1 MAMSIRHPGAPG
13 NRPEGG
19 AEHSDEHRHAGGE
32 GGDGEAR
39 RGPGAG
45 EGPPAWHEQA
55 RRFLRPHRAKLA
67 VTLAASAVS
76 MGALAAVPV
85 IQRSVLDDAILAQHH
100 VLAPLL
106 IALAGIGVLRFATS
120 LVRRFVGGRVSY
132 DVQLDVRNALYQHL
146 MGLDM
151 SVHDGLQTG
160 QLVSRANS
168 DLGLIQQI
176 LAWAPMVMGSLLQA
190 VLSLVVMAVL
200 NVPLFFV
207 ALVVP
212 VATYWSSRSLRSTVF
227 PSSWDAQQKEADLT
241 TVVEESTTGVRVVK
255 AFGREQGQLER
266 FVGGA
271 RQLYG
276 SRLRNIRLRARMTA
290 QLQSIPS
297 FGQLGVLA
305 LGGWFA
311 MHGTISI
318 GTFVAFATYMT
329 QLAAPARMLAGIL
342 TVGQQARAGVERVT
356 EIFELRPNLT
366 DTPGARPL
374 PPATGAL
381 AFDQV
386 TLAYEDGR
394 QVLSGVD
401 LHVEPGEALAVIGPS
416 GSGKSSLC
424 ALVARL
430 YDPAAGTVSIDG
442 HDLRQVT
449 LASLRSQVG
458 MVFEESFLFRASITE
473 NVRFGRP
480 DATDD
485 QVARACEVAQAAG
498 FIAGLPDGYD
508 TVVGE
513 GGITLSGGQRQRIAL
528 ARTLLTEP
536 QVLVLDDATSA
547 IDPHTEAV
555 IVAALRQ
562 LPQCPTVLVTS
573 QRPSVL
579 GLVDRVAVLAGGHLV
594 DEGRPAEVAQRS
606 AWMRTFMDIGGD
618 GAQRS
623 DPDGHS
629 ADGGPDGN
637 GRSRAGDDAR
647 DGTVTARAGAGAWGW
662 GTMSR
667 GGAGW
672 GRGAGAGGGGGWV
685 AMLGA
690 PPKAMADR
698 IAALPPAADTA
709 DVDVE
714 RQIDAR
720 GPLELR
726 RFVRPWRWALGV
738 GFALVAL
745 DALSGLASPLLI
757 RSGIDGGVERHSVLV
772 LAVVSGA
779 FLGIT
784 LLSWW
789 VQWAETVQ
797 TGRTG
802 ESMLLGLRVRLF
814 AHLQR
819 LGVDFYERE
828 LAGRIVTRMTNDVQ
842 TLSQLLQNGMVN
854 ALVSLLSFVGIAI
867 ALFVM
872 NVHLALV
879 AVAVIPV
886 LVVATVIYRYRASR
900 AYDRQ
905 REQVA
910 AVNAHLQESVSGVRV
925 MQMLGRQQAGLD
937 TFEAIGL
944 EYRRAS
950 LSALSVQ
957 ATYIALSDLL
967 ATVSTVLVL
976 WVGAGLVERHTLAVG
991 ALVAF
996 LLYVT
1001 QLFSPVQQLA
1011 QVFDSYQRALAG
1023 MRKISSVLADE
1034 PSVTSPPGA
1043 RRLPRLRGEVHF
1055 AAVSFR
1061 YPGATRDAVHG
1072 IELAVPAG
1080 QHVAL
1085 VGETGAG
1092 KSTLV
1097 KLLARFYDPTTGAVI
1112 VDGADLRTVDLASYR
1127 SQLGY
1132 VPQESFLFTASIR
1145 DNIAFG
1151 RPEATDDEVR
1161 AAARA
1166 VGADLAIESL
1176 AGAYH
1181 HVVSERGHSLSA
1193 GERQLVCLARA
1204 LLVDP
1209 AILLLDEA
1217 TANLDPATEAQVQ
1230 AAMDVVSGCRTTFLI
1245 AHRLSTARAMD
1256 RIVVVGDGRIAEDG
1270 THEQLAE
1277 AGGWYQRSWEAT
1289 MAAGGSPPPV
1299 RV

>member
-1 MAMSIRHPGAPG
+1 M
-13 NRPEGG
+13 
-19 AEHSDEHRHAGGE
+19 
-32 GGDGEAR
+32 
-39 RGPGAG
+39 
-45 EGPPAWHEQA
+45 
-55 RRFLRPHRAKLA
+55 
-67 VTLAASAVS
+67 TLVASAVS

-85 IQRSVLDDAILAQHH
+85 VQRAVLDDAVVAHHH

-106 IALAGIGVLRFATS
+106 IALAGIGVVRFVTS

-132 DVQLDVRNALYQHL
+132 DVQLDVRNALYRHL
-146 MGLDM
+146 MSLDM

-176 LAWAPMVMGSLLQA
+176 LSWAPMVMGSLLQA

-212 VATYWSSRSLRSTVF
+212 VATFWSARALRSTVF
-227 PSSWDAQQKEADLT
+227 PSSWDAQQKEAELT

-255 AFGREQGQLER
+255 AFGRERGQLER
-266 FVGGA
+266 FVDSA

-276 SRLRNIRLRARMTA
+276 SRMRNIRLRARMTA

-297 FGQLGVLA
+297 FGQFGVLA
-305 LGGWFA
+305 LGGWYA

-356 EIFELRPNLT
+356 EILELRPNLA
-366 DTPGARPL
+366 DAPDAVAL
-374 PPATGAL
+374 PPVRGAL
-381 AFDQV
+381 SFDQV
-386 TLAYEDGR
+386 TLAYGDGR
-394 QVLSGVD
+394 PVLSGVD
-401 LHVEPGEALAVIGPS
+401 LQVDAGEAVAIIGPS

-430 YDPAAGTVSIDG
+430 YDPSTGRVTVDG
-442 HDLRQVT
+442 YDLRQVT
-449 LASLRSQVG
+449 LDSLRSQIG
-458 MVFEESFLFRASITE
+458 MVFEESFLFRDSIAQ

-480 DATDD
+480 DATDE
-485 QVARACEVAQAAG
+485 QVAEVCELAQAAG

-536 QVLVLDDATSA
+536 QILVLDDATSA

-562 LPQCPTVLVTS
+562 LPQRPTILVTS

-594 DEGRPAEVAQRS
+594 DQGPPAEVAQRS

-618 GAQRS
+618 GAPRPYPTEDGDGEAAGSGDLARHGPSSEGRAPGDHDARRKELHPRS
-623 DPDGHS
+623 L
-629 ADGGPDGN
+629 AL
-637 GRSRAGDDAR
+637 RAPGDQDAR
-647 DGTVTARAGAGAWGW
+647 DGDARDHDARDGDARPATTSAGAPAGTWGW
-662 GTMSR
+662 GTMGHAGGGWSR
-667 GGAGW
+667 GGGAGGGAGW
-672 GRGAGAGGGGGWV
+672 T

-690 PPKAMADR
+690 PPKAMAAR
-698 IAALPPAADTA
+698 IAALPPVADTA
-709 DVDVE
+709 TVDVE
-714 RQIDAR
+714 PQIEAR
-720 GPLELR
+720 GPLRLR
-726 RFVRPWRWALGV
+726 RFIRPWRWALAG
-738 GFALVAL
+738 GLALVAI

-757 RSGIDGGVERHSVLV
+757 RFGIDGGVERHSVMV
-772 LAVVSGA
+772 LMVVSGA
-779 FLGIT
+779 FLAVT
-784 LLSWW
+784 VVSWW
-789 VQWAETVQ
+789 DQWAETVQ

-802 ESMLLGLRVRLF
+802 ESMLFGLRVRLF

-879 AVAVIPV
+879 TVAVIPV

-925 MQMLGRQQAGLD
+925 MQMLGREQAGLD

-944 EYRRAS
+944 EYRKAS

-957 ATYIALSDLL
+957 ASYIALSDLL
-967 ATVSTVLVL
+967 ATISTVLVL
-976 WVGAGLVERHTLAVG
+976 WVGTGLVHRHVLAIG

-1023 MRKISSVLADE
+1023 MRKISSVLDEE
-1034 PSVTSPPGA
+1034 PSVTSAPDAPPA
-1043 RRLPRLRGEVHF
+1043 PRLHGAVHF

-1061 YPGATRDAVHG
+1061 YPGATRDALHD
-1072 IELAVPAG
+1072 IELSVPAG

-1097 KLLARFYDPTTGAVI
+1097 KLVARFHDPTSGAVI
-1112 VDGADLRTVDLASYR
+1112 VDGADLRSVDLASYR
-1127 SQLGY
+1127 AQLGY
-1132 VPQESFLFTASIR
+1132 VPQEAFLFTATIR

-1151 RPEATDDEVR
+1151 RPDATDREVR
-1161 AAARA
+1161 AAAQA
-1166 VGADLAIESL
+1166 VGADQAIASL
-1176 AGAYH
+1176 AGGYD

-1204 LLVDP
+1204 LLMDP

-1230 AAMDVVSGCRTTFLI
+1230 GAMDTVSAGRTTFVI

-1256 RIVVVGDGRIAEDG
+1256 RIVVVGNGRIVEDG
-1270 THEQLAE
+1270 THEQLSV

-1289 MAAGGSPPPV
+1289 MAASGTPPAM
-1299 RV
+1299 RA